1 MIYDSI
7 TVENADTQ
15 NSTPPA
21 EEEGDGANSS
31 FSEATDEDN
40 LVVGGLHDWDEGDVN
55 GDEEMIESWN
65 KLGIYAYIYKEIN
78 IYRRLILPAD
88 LTGYLLILY
97 YIL

>member
-7 TVENADTQ
+7 TVENAETQ

-40 LVVGGLHDWDEGDVN
+40 LVVGGLDDYLNEGENND
-55 GDEEMIESWN
+55 DEEMIE
-65 KLGIYAYIYKEIN
+65 
-78 IYRRLILPAD
+78 D
-88 LTGYLLILY
+88 
-97 YIL
+97 